1 MNPNKNN
8 KIIIILVALYAKG
21 NNLAMFSTQMKMY
34 FQLKNN
40 MFFEQVLTVL
50 QIVRK
55 SEAVAHVGH
64 TIVA

>member
-1 MNPNKNN
+1 
-8 KIIIILVALYAKG
+8 
-21 NNLAMFSTQMKMY
+21 MFSTQMKVY